1 MKLNGSVQR
10 PRFLT
15 DIAALKRTGKFARL
29 SELNK
34 ELQEP
39 HGDCGAKMGREALSK

>member
-1 MKLNGSVQR
+1 M

-15 DIAALKRTGKFARL
+15 DIAALKGAGKFARL

-39 HGDCGAKMGREALSK
+39 HGDCRAKMGRKALTE